1 MMRTHDT
8 LLSSLCAFSYHRLPI
23 WWKPGVLEEKAGL
36 ARLLVVSWWCDS
48 ERVPLV
54 SPCFWHAFP
63 WCPAGTD
70 SSAEG
75 ERACLS
81 PFESLI
87 CSFFTPGFRFIE
99 SFLFSF
105 SKEEMVGVL
114 DLTART
120 HLLLTLTARGGSRIA
135 HTALVHRMS
144 VAMLTS
150 EVSVVYGRLDS
161 LSRLFEWTLYL
172 TRVSELY
179 LFSVFAVIW
188 GYKQ

>member
-23 WWKPGVLEEKAGL
+23 RWKPGGL
-36 ARLLVVSWWCDS
+36 ARLLVVFSWCDS
-48 ERVPLV
+48 ERVVLV
-54 SPCFWHAFP
+54 SSCFWHACP

-75 ERACLS
+75 QRACLS
-81 PFESLI
+81 PLESLT
-87 CSFFTPGFRFIE
+87 CSFFTPAFSFIE
-99 SFLFSF
+99 SFPSSF
-105 SKEEMVGVL
+105 SKEEMLGVL

-150 EVSVVYGRLDS
+150 EGSVVYGRLDS
-161 LSRLFEWTLYL
+161 LSRLFEWTLRL
-172 TRVSELY
+172 DTRIWA
-179 LFSVFAVIW
+179 VFADIW
-188 GYKQ
+188 GDKQ